1 MSHFRS
7 RASLMRAAGA
17 AVLTAATLTGGAQ
30 GIAQAAPARPAD
42 PGDRTVEVTVVND
55 ADETSLDL
63 VEGGRTRVTQGEW
76 SPRPPSFIDDG
87 DSAVFGTSSTA
98 DQGGTSARVTFD
110 ADDGQVR
117 ISWKNPWVGPNKITC
132 SVPRELSCRAR
143 IDQFEAAQATVR
155 ISKR

>member
-7 RASLMRAAGA
+7 RAAVMRAAGA
-17 AVLTAATLTGGAQ
+17 AVLTAAALTGGAQ

-42 PGDRTVEVTVVND
+42 PGDRTVEVTVFND

-63 VEGGRTRVTQGEW
+63 VGGDRTRVTQGEW
-76 SPRPPSFIDDG
+76 LPRPPSFIDDG

-98 DQGGTSARVTFD
+98 EQGGTTGRVTFD

-117 ISWKNPWVGPNKITC
+117 ISWKNPWVGPNRITC
-132 SVPRELSCRAR
+132 AVPRELACSAR
-143 IDQFEAAQATVR
+143 IDQSGAAQATVR